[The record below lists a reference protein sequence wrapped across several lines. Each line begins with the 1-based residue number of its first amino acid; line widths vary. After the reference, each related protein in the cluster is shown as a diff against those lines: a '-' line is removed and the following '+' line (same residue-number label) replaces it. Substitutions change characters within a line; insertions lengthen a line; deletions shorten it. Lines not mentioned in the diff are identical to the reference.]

1 MEDLEG
7 LVIADALVIPSTA
20 VAEARVVA
28 AACVSHWN
36 VNCRTPN
43 GHACESEFHAHPFAI
58 AITCALVV
66 MRDNCAMTIPSAC
79 VEFSLSMSV
88 SAWAAAV
95 AQAAR
100 FQAWQRRSV

>member
-1 MEDLEG
+1 M
-7 LVIADALVIPSTA
+7 
-20 VAEARVVA
+20 
-28 AACVSHWN
+28 
-36 VNCRTPN
+36 RT
-43 GHACESEFHAHPFAI
+43 GCSI
-58 AITCALVV
+58 

-79 VEFSLSMSV
+79 GEFSLKMSV